1 LLASPRRI
9 ALPFR
14 HHGDQQA
21 SFRLEEQY
29 RQQLREIETM
39 EPGKVLYLSRN
50 DVEATGVPMRE
61 IIDALERMFVMK
73 GQGSVEM
80 PPKPGIHPRPD
91 CFIHAMPAYIPG
103 LHSAGM
109 KWVSGYP
116 DNQAK
121 GLPYISGLLI
131 LNDPETGIPIAV
143 MDCTWITAM
152 RTGAATAV
160 AAKYLARPDS
170 ARVGIMACGYQGR
183 TNLEA
188 LCCALPIR
196 QAVAYDVVPQV
207 AERFAD
213 EMRAK
218 LKIDV
223 KVVHDPAAAVKE
235 MDVVVTSGPI
245 LKHPN
250 PTIEA
255 GWLKPGAFGSLVDFD
270 SYWQG
275 PALAEADKIATDDKA
290 QMAYYREVGYFQHTP
305 EPYADL
311 GEIAAGSKPG
321 RQSEA
326 ERTLAI
332 NLGLALDDMATAPL
346 VLRRAQEKGLGTLL
360 SL

>member
-1 LLASPRRI
+1 
-9 ALPFR
+9 
-14 HHGDQQA
+14 
-21 SFRLEEQY
+21 
-29 RQQLREIETM
+29 M
-39 EPGKVLYLSRN
+39 EPGKMLYLSRS
-50 DVEATGVPMRE
+50 DVERTEVSMAE
-61 IIDALERMFVMK
+61 IIEALEKMFLVK
-73 GQGSVEM
+73 GQGTVEM

-103 LHSAGM
+103 LRSAGV

-116 DNQAK
+116 VNQAK

-131 LNDPETGIPIAV
+131 LNDPDTGLPIAV

-170 ARVGIMACGYQGR
+170 ARAGILACGYQGR

-188 LCCALPIR
+188 LCCVLPIR
-196 QAVAYDVVPQV
+196 QAVAYDVVPE
-207 AERFAD
+207 AAD
-213 EMRAK
+213 RYANEMRAK

-223 KVVHDPAAAVKE
+223 EVVRDPAAAVKE

-245 LKHPN
+245 LKHPE

-255 GWLKPGAFGSLVDFD
+255 GWLKPGGFGSLVDFD

-290 QMAYYREVGYFQHTP
+290 QMSYYRQVGYFRDTP

-311 GEIAAGSKPG
+311 GEIVAGIQPG
-321 RQSEA
+321 RQSET

-346 VLRRAQEKGLGTLL
+346 ILERARERGIGTFLPL
-360 SL
+360 